1 MGFTGLARWV
11 NAPTTGLELI
21 TENIVRNHH
30 GLFRGKWQVGIR
42 SYRSNFSNAPVAGI
56 QTPAERTM
64 CALTMNENVFV
75 LLDDVASPGRLDFK
89 QMNPQPS
96 DFRPPHF
103 SSTFITLSP
112 PGALE
117 QLLAHLRARWASVRQ
132 AAPGGTNQRGQPTG
146 QQLVIEGNIFA
157 IGNDWIVRVGNVIL
171 SGGAVKGILLEAEY
185 LPLPVIDTQTLGGTS
200 ELISDLLTSIL
211 PNIRDAKT
219 VAVTISD
226 AQWEEV
232 VEKDATEEK
241 GTDEEDV
248 YISGDMGRP
257 AHKPADWIGV
267 DRDRRSAYL
276 IIGALKSERIL

>member
-1 MGFTGLARWV
+1 
-11 NAPTTGLELI
+11 
-21 TENIVRNHH
+21 
-30 GLFRGKWQVGIR
+30 VGIR
-42 SYRSNFSNAPVAGI
+42 SYRSTFSNAPVAGI

-89 QMNPQPS
+89 QMNPQPT

-103 SSTFITLSP
+103 SSTFITLNP

-117 QLLAHLRARWASVRQ
+117 QLLAHLRARWVSVRQ
-132 AAPGGTNQRGQPTG
+132 AAPGGTTQRGQPTG

-171 SGGAVKGILLEAEY
+171 SGGAVKGILLEVCSYNICHSYSHALRSLCQAEY
-185 LPLPVIDTQTLGGTS
+185 LPLPVIDTHTLGGTS

-232 VEKDATEEK
+232 VEKDVTEEK
-241 GTDEEDV
+241 GSDEEDV